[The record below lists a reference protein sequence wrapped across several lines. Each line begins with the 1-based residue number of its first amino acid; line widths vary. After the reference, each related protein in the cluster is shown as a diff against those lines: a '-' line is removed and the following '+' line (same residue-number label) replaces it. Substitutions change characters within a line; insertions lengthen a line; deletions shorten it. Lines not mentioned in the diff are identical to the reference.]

1 MSKSY
6 SQDQAA
12 EIMEKMLE
20 GSMPEEEMGTIL
32 QEMAERG
39 ETVDEIT
46 GMAKVMRSFVN
57 PVQGHEDAV
66 DTCGTGGSGLPRIN
80 TSTMA
85 AFVLAAGEVKVAK
98 HGNRAASGRCGS
110 FDVLEAL
117 GAKIELPPEQVA
129 RSLSSLGIGLMF
141 APLYHPAMK
150 NVMPVRKALGIRT
163 VFNLLGPL
171 TNPAFVKRQII
182 GVSDIDIA
190 PKIIEVLKNL
200 GHERAFVVHGLDG
213 LDEITVTGP
222 SMIFE
227 LNQGQMEEYD
237 FDPLELGVEPV
248 SFDEIEGGTA
258 EQNAEVF
265 REVLGG
271 TVYGPMRSLVLVNS
285 AAGFLLANR
294 VGNLQEGYELAVDL
308 IDEGRVQELLENYIT
323 FTQSL

>member
-150 NVMPVRKALGIRT
+150 T
-163 VFNLLGPL
+163 
-171 TNPAFVKRQII
+171 
-182 GVSDIDIA
+182 
-190 PKIIEVLKNL
+190 
-200 GHERAFVVHGLDG
+200 
-213 LDEITVTGP
+213 
-222 SMIFE
+222 
-227 LNQGQMEEYD
+227 
-237 FDPLELGVEPV
+237 
-248 SFDEIEGGTA
+248 
-258 EQNAEVF
+258 
-265 REVLGG
+265 
-271 TVYGPMRSLVLVNS
+271 
-285 AAGFLLANR
+285 
-294 VGNLQEGYELAVDL
+294 
-308 IDEGRVQELLENYIT
+308 
-323 FTQSL
+323 